1 MTVAIRET
9 VAAALVNVHCYA
21 RLLCELM
28 GAELFSTRHCAHHV
42 SMATTENRKDASFS
56 GDCVL

>member
-9 VAAALVNVHCYA
+9 VAAVLVNMHCYV

-28 GAELFSTRHCAHHV
+28 GAELFPTCRCAHHV
-42 SMATTENRKDASFS
+42 SMATTENREDASFS
-56 GDCVL
+56 GNCVL